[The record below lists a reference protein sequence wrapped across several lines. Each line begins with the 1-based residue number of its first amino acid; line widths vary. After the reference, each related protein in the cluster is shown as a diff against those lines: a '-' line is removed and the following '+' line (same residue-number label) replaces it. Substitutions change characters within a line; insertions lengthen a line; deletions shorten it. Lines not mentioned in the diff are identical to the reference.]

1 MSRRAR
7 KRVSPNRAKKV
18 WASLVLSM
26 SLVGGG
32 LAMLVD
38 GTSAPSGLTLSPMV
52 AVVGGGMESIFRTNA
67 EITPG
72 RWDSIIIY
80 HSASP
85 YGTPTSLESRQREL
99 TRQGMGFHFLIGNGA
114 GMGDGDIHVGY
125 RWMDQDSGLHSVG
138 QSAQVDARNAVGIC
152 LIGDGNRRP
161 FTRMQVQRLAEL
173 VGTLTREL
181 GVDLERVY
189 LQSDLAE
196 TGSPGRY
203 FSESQFRELL
213 AGQR

>member
-1 MSRRAR
+1 M
-7 KRVSPNRAKKV
+7 V

-38 GTSAPSGLTLSPMV
+38 GTAAPSGLTLSPMV
-52 AVVGGGMESIFRTNA
+52 AVAGGGMESVFRTD
-67 EITPG
+67 EPITPG
-72 RWDSIIIY
+72 RWDSIVIY

-99 TRQGMGFHFLIGNGA
+99 TRQGMGFHFVIGNGA

-125 RWMDQDSGLHSVG
+125 RWMDQGVGLHSLG
-138 QSAQVDARNAVGIC
+138 QSTEVDPRNAVGVC
-152 LIGDGNRRP
+152 LVGDGNRRP

-173 VGTLTREL
+173 VGSLAREL
-181 GVDLERVY
+181 GIDPERVY

-203 FSESQFRELL
+203 FPEAQFRELL

>member
-1 MSRRAR
+1 M
-7 KRVSPNRAKKV
+7 V

-38 GTSAPSGLTLSPMV
+38 GSSTPTGMTLSPMV
-52 AVVGGGMESIFRTNA
+52 AVVGGGMETVFRTNEPIA
-67 EITPG
+67 PG
-72 RWDSIIIY
+72 RWDSIVIY

-99 TRQGMGFHFLIGNGA
+99 TRQGMGFHFLVGNGA

-125 RWMDQDSGLHSVG
+125 RWMDQSEGLHALG
-138 QSAQVDARNAVGIC
+138 QADGVDPRNAVGIC

-161 FTRMQVQRLAEL
+161 FTRMQVQRLAQL
-173 VGTLTREL
+173 VGSLAREL
-181 GVDLERVY
+181 GIDPSRVY

-203 FSESQFRELL
+203 FPEAQFRELL

>member
-1 MSRRAR
+1 M
-7 KRVSPNRAKKV
+7 V

-38 GTSAPSGLTLSPMV
+38 GTSAPAGLTLSPMV
-52 AVVGGGMESIFRTNA
+52 AVVGEGMESIFRTDEPIA
-67 EITPG
+67 PG
-72 RWDSIIIY
+72 RWDSIVIY

-99 TRQGMGFHFLIGNGA
+99 TRQGMGFHFLVGNGA

-125 RWMDQDSGLHSVG
+125 RWMDQAEGLHSVG
-138 QSAQVDARNAVGIC
+138 QSTQVDPHSAVGIC

-161 FTRMQVQRLAEL
+161 FTRMQVQRLAQL
-173 VGTLTREL
+173 VGSLAREL
-181 GVDLERVY
+181 GIDPERVY

-203 FSESQFRELL
+203 FPEAQFRELL

>member
-1 MSRRAR
+1 M
-7 KRVSPNRAKKV
+7 V
-18 WASLVLSM
+18 WASLALSM

-32 LAMLVD
+32 LTMLVD
-38 GTSAPSGLTLSPMV
+38 GSSAPSGLTLSPMV
-52 AVVGGGMESIFRTNA
+52 SVVGGGLDTVFRTSEQIA
-67 EITPG
+67 PG
-72 RWDSIIIY
+72 RWDSIVIY

-85 YGTPTSLESRQREL
+85 YGTPASLEARQREL

-125 RWMDQDSGLHSVG
+125 RWMDQADGLHNLG
-138 QSAQVDARNAVGIC
+138 QSGRIDSRHAVGIC

-161 FTRMQVQRLAEL
+161 FTRMQVQRLAQL
-173 VGTLTREL
+173 VGALAREL
-181 GVDLERVY
+181 GIDPDRVY

-203 FSESQFRELL
+203 FAEAQFRELL